1 MNNIVENW
9 HVKYRVNGGVWKD
22 LVSVGDKHYWYAD
35 PMLFEK
41 NGKVYLFTEAFD
53 KRIQKGKL
61 AVSYLTDSGEFSKP
75 EIIINLPYHLSYPC
89 VWEEEGCVY
98 MLPETSQDRTLEIW
112 KSKNDHLLKWE
123 RVGYLSRNVKYVD
136 STVLRIEDKTYIFC
150 YTEEN
155 HHYATHIYRIEPKTL
170 FMEEVF
176 KESHQ
181 ENIFRPAGNFFRN
194 DEGKLIRPLQYNKKS
209 YGEYIEFSEIESITP
224 LKERIFKRV
233 SVQDLRNQMGI
244 KTDAENTHTYSV
256 CNTVEI
262 FDVLE
267 RVHSTPQKILFCIRK
282 VRNAYFKLKHKEKI
296 DGIEKLRRTKK
307 ND

>member
-1 MNNIVENW
+1 M
-9 HVKYRVNGGVWKD
+9 
-22 LVSVGDKHYWYAD
+22 
-35 PMLFEK
+35 
-41 NGKVYLFTEAFD
+41 
-53 KRIQKGKL
+53 
-61 AVSYLTDSGEFSKP
+61 
-75 EIIINLPYHLSYPC
+75 EI
-89 VWEEEGCVY
+89 E
-98 MLPETSQDRTLEIW
+98 
-112 KSKNDHLLKWE
+112 NDHLLKWE

-244 KTDAENTHTYSV
+244 KRMLRIHIHTQFVTQLKYLMYWKGYTLPLKKFFSV
-256 CNTVEI
+256 FGRSEMLI
-262 FDVLE
+262 
-267 RVHSTPQKILFCIRK
+267 
-282 VRNAYFKLKHKEKI
+282 
-296 DGIEKLRRTKK
+296 
-307 ND
+307 

>member
-1 MNNIVENW
+1 MNNIVGNW

-112 KSKNDHLLKWE
+112 KSKM
-123 RVGYLSRNVKYVD
+123 
-136 STVLRIEDKTYIFC
+136 I
-150 YTEEN
+150 
-155 HHYATHIYRIEPKTL
+155 IY
-170 FMEEVF
+170 
-176 KESHQ
+176 
-181 ENIFRPAGNFFRN
+181 
-194 DEGKLIRPLQYNKKS
+194 
-209 YGEYIEFSEIESITP
+209 
-224 LKERIFKRV
+224 
-233 SVQDLRNQMGI
+233 
-244 KTDAENTHTYSV
+244 
-256 CNTVEI
+256 
-262 FDVLE
+262 
-267 RVHSTPQKILFCIRK
+267 
-282 VRNAYFKLKHKEKI
+282 
-296 DGIEKLRRTKK
+296 
-307 ND
+307 